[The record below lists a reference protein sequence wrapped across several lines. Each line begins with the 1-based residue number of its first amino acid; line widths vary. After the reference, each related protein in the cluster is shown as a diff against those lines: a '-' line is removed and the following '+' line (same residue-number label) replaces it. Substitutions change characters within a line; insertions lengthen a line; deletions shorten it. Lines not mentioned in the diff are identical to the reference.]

1 MYLPTILL
9 LLSATAPLTTSHPT
23 LLIPRQSRTTRN
35 DLQNGSACKPFTLIF
50 ARGTTE
56 VGNLGTVVGPPLIS
70 ALGRVLPGGANSL
83 AIQGVNYPA
92 NVAGFAVG
100 GDRAGSRDM
109 AALVSGVCEGSKIIL
124 AGYSQGA
131 QLVHNAISQLP
142 QAAAN
147 KIAAVVMF
155 GDPKNGNAL
164 GKGADAKSKTFCN
177 AGDLICRGQAVILA
191 PHLTYGS
198 DTGDAARF
206 VAGLSGR

>member
-1 MYLPTILL
+1 MYLPAFLL
-9 LLSATAPLTTSHPT
+9 LVSTLTPLANSLPT
-23 LLIPRQSRTTRN
+23 LLLPRQSRTTRN
-35 DLQNGSACKPFTLIF
+35 DLQNAACKPFTLIF

-56 VGNLGTVVGPPLIS
+56 TGNLGTVVGPPLIS
-70 ALGRVLPGGANSL
+70 ALGRVLPGGSNAL
-83 AIQGVNYPA
+83 AVQGVNYPA

-100 GDRAGSRDM
+100 GDRAGSREM
-109 AALVSGVCEGSKIIL
+109 AGFVSGVCGESKVIL

-155 GDPKNGNAL
+155 GDPKNGTPL
-164 GKGADAKSKTFCN
+164 GKGVDAKAKTFCN
-177 AGDLICRGQAVILA
+177 TGDLICRGQAVILA

-198 DTGDAARF
+198 DTRDAASF
-206 VAGLSGR
+206 VAGVVGR

>member
-9 LLSATAPLTTSHPT
+9 LLSAIAPLTTSHPT
-23 LLIPRQSRTTRN
+23 LLVPRQSRTTRN

-70 ALGRVLPGGANSL
+70 ALGRVLPGGANAL
-83 AIQGVNYPA
+83 AVQGVNYPA

-109 AALVSGVCEGSKIIL
+109 AALAHLLYLFK
-124 AGYSQGA
+124 
-131 QLVHNAISQLP
+131 LP

-155 GDPKNGNAL
+155 GDPKNGDAL

>member
-9 LLSATAPLTTSHPT
+9 LLSAIAPLTTSHPT
-23 LLIPRQSRTTRN
+23 LLVPRQSRTTRN

-70 ALGRVLPGGANSL
+70 ALGRVLPGGANAL
-83 AIQGVNYPA
+83 AVQGVNYPA

-109 AALVSGVCEGSKIIL
+109 AAL
-124 AGYSQGA
+124 
-131 QLVHNAISQLP
+131 
-142 QAAAN
+142 AAAN

-155 GDPKNGNAL
+155 GDPKNGDAL

-198 DTGDAARF
+198 DTGDAARY
-206 VAGLSGR
+206 LN